1 MRLKDELMQESVD
14 HYAAK
19 TSLSSLQAEN
29 QDLNKTLGQ
38 ANEEISLL
46 KQRLAQET
54 AEAARQMDLYSK
66 LTQEKSDLKHVLEV
80 RERDVCH
87 LKETVERLQSPD

>member
-1 MRLKDELMQESVD
+1 MRLKDELMQERVD